1 MPRPVL
7 TSTDN
12 NTLHIQFNRPEKKN
26 AITLEMY
33 ELAAQAFEQANEDP
47 QIRSI
52 IISGAGGCF
61 TSGND
66 LMDFLSAGS
75 DDGGDSVNNQ
85 LLRFLKAVPDCSK
98 PVIAAIHGHAVGIGT
113 TLLLHCDFVFAEN
126 NATLQLPF
134 TNLGLCPEFGSS
146 LLLPRQIGQLRANEL
161 LLCGNSF
168 GALKA
173 LEYGLVNA
181 VVDDALASAQQQ
193 AAQLNQQPAAAIR
206 LTKSL
211 LHRAGREELAQT
223 IEIEGVE
230 FLKRMKSPEAKEAI
244 TAFMEKRT
252 PDFSQFD

>member
-1 MPRPVL
+1 MTDPVL
-7 TSTDN
+7 TNIEN

-26 AITLEMY
+26 AITLAMY
-33 ELAAQAFEQANEDP
+33 DLAAQAFEQANDDP
-47 QIRSI
+47 LVRSI
-52 IISGAGGCF
+52 IISGTGDCF

-66 LMDFLSAGS
+66 LMDFLSAAG
-75 DDGGDSVNNQ
+75 DDIDKR
-85 LLRFLKAVPDCSK
+85 LLRFLKAVPDCKK

-113 TLLLHCDFVFAEN
+113 TLLLHCDFVFAED
-126 NATLQLPF
+126 NAKFQLPF

-161 LLCGNSF
+161 LMNGNSF
-168 GALKA
+168 DSLKA

-181 VVDDALASAQQQ
+181 VVEDALASAMQQ
-193 AAQLNQQPAAAIR
+193 ANHLNQQPAAAIR

-211 LHRAGREELAQT
+211 LHRADREELAQT
-223 IEIEGVE
+223 IEVEGTE

-252 PDFSQFD
+252 PDFSQFE